1 MVIVGANDLAAP
13 IMRRSNKVRS
23 FMSYLPVTYKTQ
35 LPTTDVPK
43 PHADSSTSVKTGDK
57 LHIALLG
64 YRSHPH
70 VGGQGIYLQYL
81 SKALVDLGHS
91 VDVISG
97 PPYPELDS
105 RVRLIQ
111 LPSLDLYAHP
121 NPTRALRFKHL
132 LSLAD
137 FYEWWSKLS
146 GAFGEPYSFGR
157 RLVAHF
163 KQHKPQYDI
172 VHDNQ
177 SLCYGLLD
185 LQKLGVNVIATVH
198 HPITQDRDL
207 ALAAT
212 TEKGQRWLIKRWYS
226 FLAMQQKVVQQL
238 NHVLT
243 VSQQSQ
249 RDIVAAFNRPAE
261 NINVIP
267 NGVDATIFKPLDTI
281 ERVPLRLI
289 TTASSDQPLK
299 GLSVLLRALAHVRS
313 EFPALQLIVIGKLKE
328 NGETEKEL
336 QALNLQDVVQFKSG
350 ISNQQLVEEYAQ
362 ASIAIVPS
370 LYEGFG
376 LPAAEAMACAV
387 PLICSDGGALPE
399 VVGNAARLVRAGN
412 VEDLQTALH
421 ELLSDANT
429 RENLGAQGRM
439 HILQQ
444 LSWDC
449 VGKKMERFYYQ
460 VLQQQPQDEQLAN
473 RELTSEHIQNAY
485 D

>member
-1 MVIVGANDLAAP
+1 
-13 IMRRSNKVRS
+13 
-23 FMSYLPVTYKTQ
+23 MSYLPVTHNTQ
-35 LPTTDVPK
+35 R
-43 PHADSSTSVKTGDK
+43 TSVAADTLHAGANRVAQSSDK
-57 LHIALLG
+57 LRIALLG

-70 VGGQGIYLQYL
+70 VGGQGIYLHYL
-81 SKALVDLGHS
+81 SKSLVDLDHS

-97 PPYPELDS
+97 PPYPELDP
-105 RVRLIQ
+105 RVQLIK

-121 NPTRALRFKHL
+121 NPTRALRPQHF

-157 RLVAHF
+157 RLNKYF
-163 KQHKPQYDI
+163 RKNKPHYDI

-177 SLCYGLLD
+177 SLCFGLLD
-185 LQKLGVNVIATVH
+185 LQKRGVNVIATVH

-207 ALAAT
+207 ALAAA
-212 TEKGQRWLIKRWYS
+212 TEKGQRWLINRWYS
-226 FLAMQQKVVQQL
+226 FLAMQKRVVQQL
-238 NHVLT
+238 NHVIT
-243 VSQQSQ
+243 VSHQSQ
-249 RDIVAAFNRPAE
+249 RDIVSAFDRPAE
-261 NINVIP
+261 KIQVIP
-267 NGVDATIFKPLDTI
+267 NGVDASIFKPLDNISRT
-281 ERVPLRLI
+281 PFRLI

-299 GLSVLLRALAHVRS
+299 GLSVLLRALAQLRG
-313 EFPALQLIVIGKLKE
+313 EFPELHLIVIGKLKE
-328 NGETEKEL
+328 NGETQQEL
-336 QALNLQDVVQFKSG
+336 HALYLQDVVHFKSG

-387 PLICSDGGALPE
+387 PLVCSDGGALPE
-399 VVGNAARLVRAGN
+399 VVGAAARLVRAGN
-412 VEDLQTALH
+412 VDDLQRALH
-421 ELLSDANT
+421 ELLQDANA
-429 RENLGAQGRM
+429 RAQLGEQGRA

-449 VGKKMERFYYQ
+449 VGKKMQRFYYQ
-460 VLQQQPQDEQLAN
+460 VLQQHVQDDQAVAHELSSEQV
-473 RELTSEHIQNAY
+473 QNAY

>member
-1 MVIVGANDLAAP
+1 
-13 IMRRSNKVRS
+13 
-23 FMSYLPVTYKTQ
+23 MSYFPVTNDQPNTISTA
-35 LPTTDVPK
+35 LSAARVDISPAK
-43 PHADSSTSVKTGDK
+43 PCT
-57 LHIALLG
+57 LRIALLG

-81 SKALVDLGHS
+81 SKALVELGHS

-97 PPYPELDS
+97 PPYPELDP
-105 RVRLIQ
+105 RVQLIK

-121 NPTRALRFKHL
+121 NPTRALRPQHF

-157 RLVAHF
+157 RLRKYF
-163 KQHKPQYDI
+163 KKNKPHYDI

-185 LQKLGVNVIATVH
+185 LQKRGVNVIATVH

-207 ALAAT
+207 ALAAA
-212 TEKGQRWLIKRWYS
+212 TEKGQRWLINRWYS
-226 FLAMQQKVVQQL
+226 FLAMQKKVVQQL
-238 NHVLT
+238 EHVIT
-243 VSQQSQ
+243 VSHQSQ
-249 RDIVAAFNRPAE
+249 QDIAAAFDRPVE
-261 NINVIP
+261 KIQVIP
-267 NGVDATIFKPLDTI
+267 NGVDANIFKPLDNVT
-281 ERVPLRLI
+281 RTAFRLI

-299 GLSVLLRALAHVRS
+299 GLSVLLRALAQLRS
-313 EFPALQLIVIGKLKE
+313 EFPDVHLVVIGKLKE
-328 NGETEKEL
+328 NGETQKEL

-399 VVGNAARLVRAGN
+399 VVGDAARLVRAGN
-412 VEDLQTALH
+412 VDDLQTALH
-421 ELLSDANT
+421 ELLSDSEV
-429 RENLGAQGRM
+429 RELLGTQGRA

-460 VLQQQPQDEQLAN
+460 VLQQQMQDDSVVD
-473 RELTSEHIQNAY
+473 REVSSERIQNAY

>member
-1 MVIVGANDLAAP
+1 
-13 IMRRSNKVRS
+13 
-23 FMSYLPVTYKTQ
+23 MSYFPVTNDQ
-35 LPTTDVPK
+35 PNTTGTVPSVARVDISPAK
-43 PHADSSTSVKTGDK
+43 PRA
-57 LHIALLG
+57 LRIALLG

-81 SKALVDLGHS
+81 SKALVELGHS

-97 PPYPELDS
+97 PPYPELDP

-121 NPTRALRFKHL
+121 NPTRALRPQHF

-157 RLVAHF
+157 RLRAYF
-163 KQHKPQYDI
+163 KKHKPQYDI

-185 LQKLGVNVIATVH
+185 LQKRGVNVVATVH

-207 ALAAT
+207 ALAAA
-212 TEKGQRWLIKRWYS
+212 TEKGQRWLINRWYS
-226 FLAMQQKVVQQL
+226 FLAMQKNVVKQL
-238 NHVLT
+238 NHVIT
-243 VSQQSQ
+243 VSHQSQ
-249 RDIVAAFNRPAE
+249 RDIAAAFDRPVE
-261 NINVIP
+261 NIHVIP
-267 NGVDATIFKPLDTI
+267 NGVDTSIFKPLDNISRT
-281 ERVPLRLI
+281 PFRLI

-299 GLSVLLRALAHVRS
+299 GLSVLLRALAQLRS
-313 EFPALQLIVIGKLKE
+313 EFPELHLIVIGKLKE
-328 NGETEKEL
+328 NGDTQKEL

-399 VVGNAARLVRAGN
+399 VVGDAARLVRAGN
-412 VEDLQTALH
+412 VDDLQNALR
-421 ELLSDANT
+421 ELLIDENA
-429 RENLGAQGRM
+429 RENLGSQGRA

-460 VLQQQPQDEQLAN
+460 VLQQQVQGDQVEN
-473 RELTSEHIQNAY
+473 RELAPEQVQNAY

>member
-1 MVIVGANDLAAP
+1 
-13 IMRRSNKVRS
+13 
-23 FMSYLPVTYKTQ
+23 MSYFPVTNDQ
-35 LPTTDVPK
+35 PNTTSTAPSVARVDISPAK
-43 PHADSSTSVKTGDK
+43 PHA
-57 LHIALLG
+57 LRIALLG

-81 SKALVDLGHS
+81 SKALVELGHN

-97 PPYPELDS
+97 PPYPELDP
-105 RVRLIQ
+105 RVMLIK

-121 NPTRALRFKHL
+121 NPTRALKLKHF
-132 LSLAD
+132 LSRAD

-146 GAFGEPYSFGR
+146 GAFGEPYCFGR
-157 RLVAHF
+157 RLLTHF
-163 KQHKPQYDI
+163 KKYQPHYDI

-185 LQKLGVNVIATVH
+185 LQKRGINVIATVH
-198 HPITQDRDL
+198 HPITQDRAL
-207 ALAAT
+207 ALAAA
-212 TEKGQRWLIKRWYS
+212 TEKGQRWLINRWYS
-226 FLAMQQKVVQQL
+226 FLAMQKKVVRQL
-238 NHVLT
+238 NYVIT
-243 VSQQSQ
+243 VSKQSQ
-249 RDIVAAFNRPAE
+249 QDIVAAFDRPAE
-261 NINVIP
+261 NIKVIP
-267 NGVDATIFKPLDTI
+267 NGVDASIFKPLDTI
-281 ERVPLRLI
+281 DRTAFRLI

-299 GLSVLLRALAHVRS
+299 GLSVLLRALAPLRH
-313 EFPALQLIVIGKLKE
+313 EFPDLHLIVIGKLKE
-328 NGETEKEL
+328 NGETQKEL
-336 QALNLQDVVQFKSG
+336 QALNLQGAVQFKSG

-399 VVGNAARLVRAGN
+399 VVGDAARLVRAGN
-412 VEDLQTALH
+412 VEAVQTALR
-421 ELLSDANT
+421 ELLTDHKV
-429 RENLGAQGRM
+429 RELLGVQGRA

-460 VLQQQPQDEQLAN
+460 VLQQQAQDNEAID
-473 RELTSEHIQNAY
+473 RELSSEQIQNAY

>member
-1 MVIVGANDLAAP
+1 
-13 IMRRSNKVRS
+13 
-23 FMSYLPVTYKTQ
+23 MSYFPVNYDQPSTAS
-35 LPTTDVPK
+35 PATTAPATNDAP
-43 PHADSSTSVKTGDK
+43 AQS
-57 LHIALLG
+57 LRIALLG

-97 PPYPELDS
+97 PPYPELDP
-105 RVRLIQ
+105 RVNLIQ

-121 NPTRALRFKHL
+121 NPTRALRPQHF

-157 RLVAHF
+157 RVVSYF
-163 KQHKPQYDI
+163 KKHQPAYDI

-177 SLCYGLLD
+177 SLCYGLLK
-185 LQKLGVNVIATVH
+185 LQQRGVNVVATVH

-207 ALAAT
+207 ALAAAT
-212 TEKGQRWLIKRWYS
+212 GKGQRWLINRWYS
-226 FLAMQQKVVQQL
+226 FLVMQKKVVQKL
-238 NHVLT
+238 NHVVT
-243 VSQQSQ
+243 VSQQS
-249 RDIVAAFNRPAE
+249 RLDITTAFNRPAE
-261 NINVIP
+261 KMDVIA
-267 NGVDATIFKPLDTI
+267 NGVDTSIFKPLTEI
-281 ERVPLRLI
+281 ERIPLRLI

-299 GLSVLLRALAHVRS
+299 GLSVLLRALAQLRS

-328 NGETEKEL
+328 QGETEKEL
-336 QALNLQDVVQFKSG
+336 KALNLQNIVHFKSG

-376 LPAAEAMACAV
+376 LPAAEAMACGV

-399 VVGNAARLVRAGN
+399 VVGNAARLVRAGD
-412 VEDLQTALH
+412 VGELQTALQQ
-421 ELLSDANT
+421 LLVDERA
-429 RENLGAQGRM
+429 RIQLGEQGRL

-444 LSWDC
+444 ISWEC
-449 VGKKMERFYYQ
+449 VGKKMEQYYLHTVNQQNHEEITHTHLAREQ
-460 VLQQQPQDEQLAN
+460 V
-473 RELTSEHIQNAY
+473 QNAY

>member
-1 MVIVGANDLAAP
+1 
-13 IMRRSNKVRS
+13 
-23 FMSYLPVTYKTQ
+23 MSYFPVTNDQPKTTGAA
-35 LPTTDVPK
+35 LSIAPATISPAK
-43 PHADSSTSVKTGDK
+43 PRA
-57 LHIALLG
+57 LRIALLG

-81 SKALVDLGHS
+81 SKALVELGHN

-97 PPYPELDS
+97 PPYPELDP

-121 NPTRALRFKHL
+121 NPTRALRPQHF

-157 RLVAHF
+157 RLRSHF
-163 KQHKPQYDI
+163 KKYKPQYDI

-177 SLCYGLLD
+177 SLCYGLVD
-185 LQKLGVNVIATVH
+185 LQKRGVNVIATVH

-207 ALAAT
+207 ALAAA
-212 TEKGQRWLIKRWYS
+212 TEKGQRWLINRWYS
-226 FLAMQQKVVQQL
+226 FLAMQKKVVQQL
-238 NHVLT
+238 NHVIT
-243 VSQQSQ
+243 VSHQSQ
-249 RDIVAAFNRPAE
+249 QDIVAAFDRPAE
-261 NINVIP
+261 NIKVIP
-267 NGVDATIFKPLDTI
+267 NGVDASIFKPLANI
-281 ERVPLRLI
+281 SRAPFRLI

-299 GLSVLLRALAHVRS
+299 GLSVLLRALAQLRS
-313 EFPALQLIVIGKLKE
+313 EFPELHLIVIGKLKE
-328 NGETEKEL
+328 NGETQKEL
-336 QALNLQDVVQFKSG
+336 QALNLQTAVQFKSG
-350 ISNQQLVEEYAQ
+350 ISNQELVEEYAQ
-362 ASIAIVPS
+362 ASVAIVPS

-399 VVGNAARLVRAGN
+399 VVGNAAHLVRAGN
-412 VEDLQTALH
+412 VEDLQSALR
-421 ELLSDANT
+421 ELLNDEKA
-429 RENLGAQGRM
+429 REQLGAQGRA

-449 VGKKMERFYYQ
+449 VGKKMERYYYQ
-460 VLQQQPQDEQLAN
+460 VLQQQVQDDPVVDRDVA
-473 RELTSEHIQNAY
+473 SERVQNAY